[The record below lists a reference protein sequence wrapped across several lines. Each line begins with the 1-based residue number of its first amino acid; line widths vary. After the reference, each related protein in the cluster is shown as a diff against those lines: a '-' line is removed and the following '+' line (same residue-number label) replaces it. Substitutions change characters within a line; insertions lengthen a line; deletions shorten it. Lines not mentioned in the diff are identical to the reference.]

1 MLSFLFLASVANA
14 NNAISA
20 SNEIMAVA
28 QRFASQLQAQM
39 DIHAQNGRR
48 LSSTKP
54 CEWHDKNKHCDLSA
68 TYALQ
73 SGFLENYPDTKNWA
87 LLHEKC
93 RKIKAQADCGKDNQ
107 CQFRDNE
114 CQIGDKENND
124 FMFKVMK
131 IEECGDFVIATMNQQ
146 AQQAADACLKKDKS
160 ACNGTCYW
168 QNEYV
173 PDDDN
178 KKCKDES
185 KCRSK
190 PPPHDPKDPF
200 GFKWA
205 CPKMTA
211 AQKDACEKKADY
223 QGKVDCFLPIC
234 PTAVI
239 ATAYVNCMPSKDADS
254 CKKAASVC
262 AWNGEQKRC
271 SLDMPKLYSEFIPDK
286 CAMKDMFVSGAGV
299 GCSKEKCDDKKDSKC
314 KWEKNYECSGMHI
327 KRVDYC
333 RAATEDQDMMEGL
346 SKDMFGAK
354 LDAQMKTCKTAKDE
368 KACVY
373 TKELDFSVC
382 ANKTNSAVKDICTQ
396 AVAQNIATLP
406 LKNGVTNL
414 DRTISTKFTVH
425 QHELKDVCNKGA
437 TYAIPASDN
446 FDFTSS
452 SYFVADTT
460 KTGFGEPEY
469 SFKCDAATDLY
480 TLVLFDSM
488 GLPVKTRTG
497 VPHMVRV
504 NMGCTDKKMS
514 DPKNLGVNL
523 MGQYTP
529 PANPMPVPFLYQF
542 FLFKQSKRVVLKDNK
557 LAGFNP
563 TELQMMALPIDM
575 QTGKPRASTM
585 YLDTVLL
592 AKLKPYLVPG
602 GPVARSW
609 QRLVG
614 SPVSAQFFKMMK
626 MDMGQCADGV
636 RNTWKHYLVTKQGPP
651 PALRLKSSHASIALG
666 PEGDVKL
673 ARSKDGELTIKG
685 NVGAPS
691 LSVKDLKIGGVGIME
706 YIQKRVME
714 RLQEELKKQ

>member
-1 MLSFLFLASVANA
+1 MLAFLFLASVANA
-14 NNAISA
+14 NNAFSA
-20 SNEIMAVA
+20 SNEFMAVA

-39 DIHAQNGRR
+39 GIHAQNGRR

-54 CEWHDKNKHCDLSA
+54 CEWNDKGKHCDLSA
-68 TYALQ
+68 TFALQ
-73 SGFLENYPDTKNWA
+73 SGELDNYPDTKTWA
-87 LLHEKC
+87 LVVEKC
-93 RKIKAQADCGKDNQ
+93 RKIKAQADCGSEDK
-107 CQFRDNE
+107 CQFKENE
-114 CQIGDKENND
+114 CQISDKQNND

-131 IEECGDFVIATMNQQ
+131 IEECGDFVVATMNQQ
-146 AQQAADACLKKDKS
+146 AQRDADACLKKDKS
-160 ACNGTCYW
+160 ACTGTCYW

-178 KKCKDES
+178 KKCKDDS

-190 PPPHDPKDPF
+190 SPPHDPKDPF
-200 GFKWA
+200 GLKRE

-211 AQKDACEKKADY
+211 AQKDACEKKDY

-234 PTAVI
+234 PHGAVM
-239 ATAYVNCMPSKDADS
+239 TAYMNCMAPKDADS

-271 SLDMPKLYSEFIPDK
+271 SLDMPKLYSELIPDT
-286 CAMKDMFVSGAGV
+286 CAMKDMFMSGFSDCGNLQDKAG
-299 GCSKEKCDDKKDSKC
+299 CDKDNKC
-314 KWEKNYECSGMHI
+314 KWEKSYECSGMQI
-327 KRVDYC
+327 KTAGYC
-333 RAATEDQDMMEGL
+333 RADNGDQNMIEGF
-346 SKDMFGAK
+346 SKDIFGAR
-354 LDAQMKTCKTAKDE
+354 LDAQMKTCQTGKDE
-368 KACVY
+368 KTCVY
-373 TKELDFSVC
+373 TKELDLSVC

-414 DRTISTKFTVH
+414 DRTISTKFKVH
-425 QHELKDVCNKGA
+425 QHELKDVCGKGA
-437 TYAIPASDN
+437 TYAIPASHN

-452 SYFVADTT
+452 SNVVADTT

-469 SFKCDAATDLY
+469 SFRCDAATDLY

-488 GLPVKTRTG
+488 ALPVKTRTG

-523 MGQYTP
+523 MGQYMP
-529 PANPMPVPFLYQF
+529 PANPMPIPFLYQF
-542 FLFKQSKRVVLKDNK
+542 YLFKQSKRVVLKDNK

-563 TELQMMALPIDM
+563 MELQMMAMPNDM
-575 QTGKPRASTM
+575 QTGKPRKPNM

-602 GPVARSW
+602 GPVARNW

-626 MDMGQCADGV
+626 YDMGQCADAV
-636 RNTWKHYLVTKQGPP
+636 RNTWKYYLVTKMGP

-673 ARSKDGELTIKG
+673 ARSKHGELTIKG
-685 NVGAPS
+685 DVGAPS

-714 RLQEELKKQ
+714 RLQELKKQ